1 MSGTPPDLAP
11 HIAPS
16 VVNRLRPPS
25 VWGKEWKGDDE
36 RAPGQMP
43 GPPAYPMKQWGA
55 HRVLLQG
62 FNWESCKHAEK
73 SKDGKTWYKVME
85 MCAGTMSRVGVTD
98 VWFPPSSQSVAP
110 QGYLPGMLYDLK
122 TPYGN
127 EDELKSTID
136 TLHKHGIACIADI
149 VINHRC
155 ASFQDE
161 NGIWNQFEGG
171 TPDEKLDWGSWA
183 IVKGDAKFAGSAL
196 RSDTGE
202 DYDAAPDIDHRNET
216 VQKDLSEWMRWLR
229 DEVGFDGWR
238 WDYAKGFAP
247 WVIGA
252 LNAQTNPV
260 FSVIEYWSAMGY
272 GDGGLNAD
280 QDHHRQELC
289 NYVDASVYTA
299 TEHLQY
305 DGDNTVQSTGAFD
318 FTTKGILQDAVGKDE
333 FWRLKDKDGNPPG
346 LLGWWP
352 ESAITFLDNHDT
364 GSTQGHWPFPGE
376 FAGAGYAYILTHPGY
391 PCLFWDHVFDW
402 GEELKTSIELMVRAR
417 IRNRVGGRCEEVVIH
432 RADHE
437 CYLATIKGRAESD
450 AGDARLAEEQE
461 IRQNP
466 ASEVTPW
473 LGGEVVERRHGEL
486 AVRIGHG
493 DAGPPGD
500 GWDLVCEGPKF
511 CVWERRAAE

>member
-1 MSGTPPDLAP
+1 
-11 HIAPS
+11 
-16 VVNRLRPPS
+16 
-25 VWGKEWKGDDE
+25 
-36 RAPGQMP
+36 
-43 GPPAYPMKQWGA
+43 
-55 HRVLLQG
+55 
-62 FNWESCKHAEK
+62 
-73 SKDGKTWYKVME
+73 ME
-85 MCAGTMSRVGVTD
+85 LCAGTMSRVGVTD

-333 FWRLKDKDGNPPG
+333 FWRLKDKDGG
-346 LLGWWP
+346 LSLPSPSSTTTTRDPRKATGRSRANLLARDMRTSSP
-352 ESAITFLDNHDT
+352 TLDTRACSGTTCST
-364 GSTQGHWPFPGE
+364 G
-376 FAGAGYAYILTHPGY
+376 
-391 PCLFWDHVFDW
+391 
-402 GEELKTSIELMVRAR
+402 AR
-417 IRNRVGGRCEEVVIH
+417 
-432 RADHE
+432 
-437 CYLATIKGRAESD
+437 S
-450 AGDARLAEEQE
+450 
-461 IRQNP
+461 
-466 ASEVTPW
+466 
-473 LGGEVVERRHGEL
+473 
-486 AVRIGHG
+486 
-493 DAGPPGD
+493 
-500 GWDLVCEGPKF
+500 
-511 CVWERRAAE
+511 